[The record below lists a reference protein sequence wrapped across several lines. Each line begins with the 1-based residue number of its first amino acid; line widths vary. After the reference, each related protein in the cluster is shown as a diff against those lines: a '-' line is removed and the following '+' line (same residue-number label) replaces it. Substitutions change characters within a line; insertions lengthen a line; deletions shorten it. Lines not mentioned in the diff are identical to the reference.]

1 MAKESLYL
9 ADNPDILFHETFTSE
24 QHVRRNGGNPNAGTI
39 PVVFSHG
46 VATFDNSAVGVDNHI
61 SYPAT
66 KCRLSEPERAFSIRT
81 KAYLTDTDGSVFAQ
95 LYDTATMKTFRF
107 MVSGSW
113 PATGYVD
120 MFVLELWDW
129 NGGNPNHEM
138 RGRAYNQALTTVG
151 RDKWIEF
158 VATYDGRAGATP
170 EDGICLYMD
179 GVRVDDADIT
189 FTPSSGAFSAMEYHS
204 GLDFRVGQ
212 NVEGQMDFLTIYNRV
227 LSPEEIYNMHK

>member
-1 MAKESLYL
+1 MKESIWLP
-9 ADNPDILFHETFTSE
+9 DNPDILFHETFTDE
-24 QHVRRNGGNPNAGTI
+24 QHVRRNGGDPGVGTI
-39 PVVFSHG
+39 PVVFQDG
-46 VATFDNSAVGVDNHI
+46 VAVFDNSAVGLDNHI

-66 KCRLSEPERAFSIRT
+66 KCRLSEPERPFSIRT

-113 PATGYVD
+113 PATGHSD

-129 NGGNPNHEM
+129 DGGAPNHKM

-151 RDKWIEF
+151 KDKWIEF
-158 VATYDGRAGATP
+158 AATYDGRGGAAP
-170 EDGICLYMD
+170 QDGICLYMD
-179 GVRVDDADIT
+179 GVRVDDDDMIYVAGT
-189 FTPSSGAFSAMEYHS
+189 FVAMEYHS
-204 GLDFRVGQ
+204 SIDFRVGQ

-227 LSPEEIYNMHK
+227 LTPEECWNLAN

>member
-9 ADNPDILFHETFTSE
+9 ADNPDILLHLTFTSE

-107 MVSGSW
+107 MISG
-113 PATGYVD
+113 
-120 MFVLELWDW
+120 
-129 NGGNPNHEM
+129 
-138 RGRAYNQALTTVG
+138 VG
-151 RDKWIEF
+151 LLLVIQ
-158 VATYDGRAGATP
+158 
-170 EDGICLYMD
+170 ICLYLSYGTGM
-179 GVRVDDADIT
+179 VVHLIIKC
-189 FTPSSGAFSAMEYHS
+189 
-204 GLDFRVGQ
+204 V
-212 NVEGQMDFLTIYNRV
+212 VV
-227 LSPEEIYNMHK
+227 LIIKH